1 MSNIQALEIRVKQE
15 SDRSEQLRVIL
26 RQKDQEIEKVL
37 NQIVDLTGIFE
48 KDLL

>member
-15 SDRSEQLRVIL
+15 SDRSEQLRFIL